1 MIDDAKALQD
11 VYGLV
16 GASPRAQRSA
26 AAAADDDPTATAG
39 CGPAAT
45 SPVNDGDPI
54 VVSMPPAPAF
64 TVGKIA
70 STSWRNPPSADPTWR
85 MNYLGLM
92 WMKSLARRAAIDG
105 QTGALDALVDQSVKF
120 YQQNPDPKNI
130 SYGWDEGTALRRL
143 ESMNCLYALTQDAK
157 LKPGMTADV
166 NVLFSSRYYGPPN
179 YKVHNH
185 GLMANLQLVRASDQL
200 GVASWKAAAVKRMV
214 SEAPQVFSKLGIAH
228 EQSSEYQ
235 NVNANLWTSAANA
248 LEAAGETSAAT
259 SIRATVTKARTA
271 YEWMTEP
278 DGKIVQIGDSDQVV
292 GVKGSLTAPRVLRD
306 DQTGWVIGRW
316 SWTDPNAVFYTI
328 RYGPS
333 RWAHGQHDRAGGV
346 TFTGKGVRALVGP
359 GRFSYDKANNYALYQ
374 LSPSSHNVALPS
386 GKAVT
391 NAGGT
396 MAAATVQTAAHGW
409 SVKDTMFGIAH
420 TRGVNVNRDTTTMKV
435 SDTFGGGATLW
446 CQYWHLDP
454 AWKLTSGGPNGVKLV
469 FTHPSGRKLT
479 VTTTGRVSSLA
490 KGITRPPA
498 GWNFPKFGSRV
509 QNYEIVIR
517 SYGKGSITTF
527 QIS

>member
-16 GASPRAQRSA
+16 GTSPRAQR
-26 AAAADDDPTATAG
+26 AAAADAEDPTATAG

-70 STSWRNPPSADPTWR
+70 ATSWRNPPSADPTWR

-105 QTGALDALVDQSVKF
+105 QTGALSALVDQSVKF

-157 LKPGMTADV
+157 LKPGMTADA

-259 SIRATVTKARTA
+259 SIRATVAKARTA

-292 GVKGSLTAPRVLRD
+292 GVKGSLTTPRVLRD

-359 GRFSYDKANNYALYQ
+359 GRYSYDKANNYALYQ

-391 NAGGT
+391 SAGGT

-409 SVKDTMFGIAH
+409 SVKDTMFGVAH

-435 SDTFGGGATLW
+435 TDTFGGGITLW
-446 CQYWHLDP
+446 RQYWHLDP

-527 QIS
+527 QLS